1 MTTRVSSS
9 VLANTSVTAGS
20 YGSASQIPVYTVDAQ
35 GRLTSASNTS
45 IAISSGAVSGLAT
58 SATTDTTNASNITSG
73 TLGATRLPTTGIAGT
88 YANAAFVP
96 VITTDVY
103 GRVSSIS
110 NTAIAISS
118 GAVSGLAASATTDT
132 TNASNISSGT
142 LSASR
147 LPTIGATQL
156 ANSQTYGISTNG
168 NSNSATNLVTTN
180 FTVQESGGKLII
192 RYGATTLFSIDAS
205 GNVTTLGT
213 ITGVGTP

>member
-20 YGSASQIPVYTVDAQ
+20 YGSASQVPVYTVDAQ

-45 IAISSGAVSGLAT
+45 IAISSAAVSGLAT
-58 SATTDTTNASNITSG
+58 SATTDTSNASNIT
-73 TLGATRLPTTGIAGT
+73 
-88 YANAAFVP
+88 
-96 VITTDVY
+96 
-103 GRVSSIS
+103 
-110 NTAIAISS
+110 
-118 GAVSGLAASATTDT
+118 
-132 TNASNISSGT
+132 SGT

>member
-20 YGSASQIPVYTVDAQ
+20 YGSASQVPVYTVDAQ

-45 IAISSGAVSGLAT
+45 IS
-58 SATTDTTNASNITSG
+58 
-73 TLGATRLPTTGIAGT
+73 
-88 YANAAFVP
+88 
-96 VITTDVY
+96 
-103 GRVSSIS
+103 
-110 NTAIAISS
+110 
-118 GAVSGLAASATTDT
+118 
-132 TNASNISSGT
+132 
-142 LSASR
+142 
-147 LPTIGATQL
+147 IGATQL
-156 ANSQTYGISTNG
+156 ANNQNYGI

-205 GNVTTLGT
+205 GNVTALGT